1 MYVLDTDM
9 LSHLLRGHARVK
21 ERVAEATTEI
31 VLTVA
36 TRIEQLQG
44 RFAAVLKA
52 EDGANLDRAQQRLH
66 ESEKDLNRFRTLLVD
81 AAAAVEFDRL
91 LRIKGL
97 RRIGRGDLLIA
108 TITLANGATLVTRN
122 VKHFRQVPRL
132 RLENW
137 VD

>member
-21 ERVAEATTEI
+21 ERVAHATSEV

-52 EDGANLDRAQQRLH
+52 EDGDKLHRAQQRLLQ
-66 ESEKDLNRFRTLLVD
+66 SEIDLNRFTTLLVD
-81 AAAAVEFDRL
+81 AAAASEFDRL
-91 LRIKGL
+91 LGVKGL
-97 RRIGRGDLLIA
+97 RRIGRADLLIA
-108 TITLANGATLVTRN
+108 TIALANDATLVTRN
-122 VKHFRQVPRL
+122 LKHFRQVPRL

-137 VD
+137 AD